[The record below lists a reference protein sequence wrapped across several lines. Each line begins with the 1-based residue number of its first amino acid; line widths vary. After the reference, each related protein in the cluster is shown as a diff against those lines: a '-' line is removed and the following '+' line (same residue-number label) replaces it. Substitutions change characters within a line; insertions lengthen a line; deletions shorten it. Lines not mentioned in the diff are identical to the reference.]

1 MAAVRPLQ
9 DRPTYLKITCFILIL
24 NARANLL
31 GDMFF
36 EPETNK
42 ESQSIIV
49 HIPIPGSMTNI
60 FWGNL
65 SETSRT
71 LASALDILQWSK
83 QYSQCYIRV
92 SCLLVRGS
100 MLGKK
105 LPSLGFSWD
114 LAFRVGKPP
123 IW

>member
-9 DRPTYLKITCFILIL
+9 DRPTYLKITCFILNL
-24 NARANLL
+24 NSRANLL

-65 SETSRT
+65 SPYLRH
-71 LASALDILQWSK
+71 LALLQ
-83 QYSQCYIRV
+83 V
-92 SCLLVRGS
+92 L
-100 MLGKK
+100 
-105 LPSLGFSWD
+105 
-114 LAFRVGKPP
+114 
-123 IW
+123 